1 MNTKTIALVCAA
13 AFCGAAFADEEKTDG
28 WAYNPGEG
36 VSFNEQPIVAAE
48 FGLQLDSRYMTYGVI
63 DGRDPILTPSAQLT
77 YFDWLYTGI
86 ETIYD
91 LSKYNGRV
99 GDYGNR
105 SCAWTTI
112 DAIGGLAHEFEIAD
126 GVALSV
132 DFNYIYEYFYRS
144 RGSMADT
151 QYLNLELGL
160 SGFWIEPTLWI
171 ERDLMADNGT
181 YANLALAHPF
191 VLVGD
196 EDDPTLTF
204 TPSIGQGIGDK
215 HRTRGYELA
224 RDHGGLM
231 DTTVKGEFEWKV
243 CANVALTAYAAYSD
257 YLFDN
262 KLRRGAREYNA
273 AWGSGCDHSWNFY
286 GGIGITV
293 SF

>member
-1 MNTKTIALVCAA
+1 
-13 AFCGAAFADEEKTDG
+13 
-28 WAYNPGEG
+28 
-36 VSFNEQPIVAAE
+36 
-48 FGLQLDSRYMTYGVI
+48 
-63 DGRDPILTPSAQLT
+63 
-77 YFDWLYTGI
+77 
-86 ETIYD
+86 
-91 LSKYNGRV
+91 
-99 GDYGNR
+99 
-105 SCAWTTI
+105 
-112 DAIGGLAHEFEIAD
+112 
-126 GVALSV
+126 
-132 DFNYIYEYFYRS
+132 
-144 RGSMADT
+144 
-151 QYLNLELGL
+151 
-160 SGFWIEPTLWI
+160 
-171 ERDLMADNGT
+171 MADNGT

-196 EDDPTLTF
+196 EEDPTLTF

-231 DTTVKGEFEWKV
+231 DTTIKGEFEWKV

-286 GGIGITV
+286 GGIGLTV